1 MTSYKINYIFVS
13 LIYSIIFVYII
24 PWTEL
29 KNEEF
34 IDLLNY
40 TNRVVYLL
48 NGGKEK
54 EFFGISFLFSE
65 VLWKYILIYL
75 TILFKDPFIVVALIS
90 FISLF
95 IYTYIILRRT
105 NNYFLLILLFNPLF
119 IELIMG
125 QIRIA
130 FAFALFLIAYELL
143 INNKLK
149 ILAFII
155 IIVVP
160 LIHTGMLI
168 VITVFLYIHFFNSYF
183 KNIKTYYFWA
193 VVTALFISL
202 LLKYGV
208 DILLVNVGD
217 KRANYSQI
225 IEASSIKYSFFWFI
239 LSILIF
245 MYSNS
250 IKKDENNIII
260 FSIIMMC
267 IFFFSSLIG
276 VYGQR
281 YVAISIPFI
290 LLSISFLKQKYQIYL
305 YSLLFIYLLVQ
316 HYYWMKI
323 FDYI

>member
-1 MTSYKINYIFVS
+1 MTNKKINYLFVS

-34 IDLLNY
+34 IDLFNY
-40 TNRVVYLL
+40 TDRIIYLS
-48 NGGKEK
+48 NGGRER

-65 VLWKYILIYL
+65 VIWKYILIYMTML
-75 TILFKDPFIVVALIS
+75 IKDPWIIVSVIS

-95 IYTYIILRRT
+95 IYTYIVLKKT
-105 NNYFLLILLFNPLF
+105 NNYFLLILLFNPMF

-143 INNKLK
+143 ISNRLK
-149 ILAFII
+149 ILSYSLII
-155 IIVVP
+155 IIP
-160 LIHTGMLI
+160 LIHTAMLI
-168 VITVFLYIHFFNSYF
+168 IIAVFSYIYFFNSYF
-183 KNIKTYYFWA
+183 KNIKYYYIWA
-193 VVTALFISL
+193 IISALLLSL
-202 LLKYGV
+202 LLKYGA
-208 DILLVNVGD
+208 DILLLNVGD

-239 LSILIF
+239 LSILVF
-245 MYSNS
+245 MFSTT
-250 IKKDENNIII
+250 IRKEENNIII
-260 FSIIMMC
+260 FSLIMMS

-276 VYGQR
+276 AYGQR
-281 YVAISIPFI
+281 YVAIAIPLI
-290 LLSISFLKQKYQIYL
+290 LICISFFKQKYQVYL
-305 YSLLFIYLLVQ
+305 YSLIFIYLLLQ

-323 FDYI
+323 FNYI